1 MQTIQLNLN
10 KKQFISAIHSMNN
23 RDKLEIYN
31 ELKKSLVQD
40 RFETLLQSLKTDE
53 LSLEDITEEVE
64 KVRQYRYES
73 GKQIR

>member
-1 MQTIQLNLN
+1 
-10 KKQFISAIHSMNN
+10 
-23 RDKLEIYN
+23 
-31 ELKKSLVQD
+31 
-40 RFETLLQSLKTDE
+40 LQSLKTDE